1 MAVTPTSYIVNGQWG
16 QWSVWT
22 CSKPC
27 GFGKIIRTR
36 LCDSPIPSLGG
47 LNCQPP
53 KDNIQ
58 SSPDDCRLSICPED
72 CWPGTWGVNCKF
84 RCNQCKSDCNKLN
97 GRCDTCEPGYYNPS
111 YGPFNCSTECPAMTY
126 GFECRGSCY
135 SKCSKECLDKQ
146 LGTCSTLTGVPFLVA
161 TYHYYFLVL
170 LIIPV
175 MTVVS
180 ELIRLKTSG
189 SVDDGEDV
197 QDYWGYPFYRRASET
212 TRKFYPD
219 DHLDDFRDDDD
230 DLDDFD
236 IDDLDLYGEDYLDE
250 VDDVKVDP
258 QVVPM
263 EEPTNRFSF
272 KIF

>member
-1 MAVTPTSYIVNGQWG
+1 
-16 QWSVWT
+16 
-22 CSKPC
+22 
-27 GFGKIIRTR
+27 
-36 LCDSPIPSLGG
+36 
-47 LNCQPP
+47 
-53 KDNIQ
+53 
-58 SSPDDCRLSICPED
+58 

-97 GRCDTCEPGYYNPS
+97 GRCDTCEPGYFNPS

-250 VDDVKVDP
+250 VDP

-263 EEPTNRFSF
+263 EEPTKQVILIQNLLKNKRETCPPPGKVKGYTVERTFMALFNTESQNIVNDFSF
-272 KIF
+272 GIEESNYQGTVFLKVDQLNTTRMQ